1 MGKIK
6 EIVIND
12 ANEKKRQAQPESKYE
27 QALGLYDC
35 NVDEARVKA
44 EVERIVAEKLPEND
58 NVETRRFLLGSV
70 ELTSLHTTDT
80 EEEILAM
87 TEKVN
92 KFDSDYPD
100 LPHVAAICVYPAFT
114 ELVAQSL
121 EIDGVEITNV
131 CGNFPSSQSRMEV
144 KISETQLAVADGAT
158 NVDIV
163 LPVGK
168 FLSGDYEGVSDD
180 INELKQVCGE
190 EVPMKVILEVCD
202 LGSLSNVKKAA
213 LLSMYAG
220 ADYVKTSTGKEK
232 SGATPESVYVMCQAI
247 KEYYDKTGIQIGLKP
262 AGGINSVRD
271 ALTYYTILKEV
282 CGEKWLTNYWFRLGT
297 SRLTNTLINEI
308 VGKEVNYF

>member
-12 ANEKKRQAQPESKYE
+12 ASEKKRQAQPESKYE

-144 KISETQLAVADGAT
+144 KIAETQLAVADGAT

-262 AGGINSVRD
+262 AGGINTVRD